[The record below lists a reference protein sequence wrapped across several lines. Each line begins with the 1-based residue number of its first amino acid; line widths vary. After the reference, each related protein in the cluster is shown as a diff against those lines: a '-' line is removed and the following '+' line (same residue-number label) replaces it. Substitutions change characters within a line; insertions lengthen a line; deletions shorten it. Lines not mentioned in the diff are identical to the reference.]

1 MITTDW
7 RETDLNSFLS
17 YQFPKSEL
25 NASISILWKC
35 FHYHAYFPF
44 PQKPERLDYSAFQR
58 AIGLLAAEGNLDL
71 GDNADGV
78 TMDGDKYP
86 DGSSRALKQL
96 WIVFKSLSLQ
106 FAPLSGYKSSEA
118 VGLSTTEEDLM
129 DVLCLTQP
137 YDPPMMPTPMED
149 LRPHAKRILNS
160 PAPYECTFIPREDF
174 LGLLKLLFCIEMDK
188 PDRSLGVTTA
198 AHALPI
204 TDKDLLNGIADALLK
219 TFTPREKDDIYWRDF
234 SNVISTYLV
243 SSLPV

>member
-1 MITTDW
+1 M
-7 RETDLNSFLS
+7 
-17 YQFPKSEL
+17 
-25 NASISILWKC
+25 NANISILWKC

-58 AIGLLAAEGNLDL
+58 AIGLLAAEGNLRL
-71 GDNADGV
+71 GDNGDGV
-78 TMDGDKYP
+78 TMDGDRYP
-86 DGSSRALKQL
+86 DGSSRALKRL

-106 FAPLSGYKSSEA
+106 FAPSSEFKSSEA

-137 YDPPMMPTPMED
+137 YNPCIMPAPMED

-160 PAPYECTFIPREDF
+160 PAPYECTSIPREDF
-174 LGLLKLLFCIEMDK
+174 LGLLKLLFCIVMNE
-188 PDRSLGVTTA
+188 PDRSRGITTA

-204 TDKDLLNGIADALLK
+204 TDKDLLNGTTDALLRN
-219 TFTPREKDDIYWRDF
+219 FSPREKGDIYWRDF